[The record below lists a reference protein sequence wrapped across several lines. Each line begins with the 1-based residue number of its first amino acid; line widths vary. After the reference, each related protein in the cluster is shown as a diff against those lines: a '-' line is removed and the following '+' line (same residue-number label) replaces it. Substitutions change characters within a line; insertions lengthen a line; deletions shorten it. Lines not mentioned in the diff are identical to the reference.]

1 VSNPVMARTVV
12 LAALLASL
20 AVAQDPKEG
29 LSSKEMA
36 EAKELVKQYFAAKTW
51 DEKKAV
57 VEKLEAIDHPS
68 KADMKS
74 LTVFCFQQAARGPLV
89 DTKPRQKC
97 TDPAYPGE
105 YILQA
110 PGSARQKPT
119 GVFISLHGGGEG
131 VGEGSQIQ
139 GLFGTPGPGMI
150 NVFPT
155 VVQKTAT
162 AWNTEREEQYVMA
175 ILDELKRSFRVDT
188 NHVYLAGHS
197 MGGFGTWSIGGR
209 HADLFAAISPMA
221 GGTFGSGVIPNLK
234 NTPIWVYHSTD
245 DAQVGADSD
254 IKAAEQLA
262 KMKEKYGPFDFV
274 WKLYND
280 IGHGLPKDG
289 TKPIFD
295 WMLKKTRD
303 PFPKH
308 VVWEGSRSYKRF
320 FFWLKKEKPGGL
332 VEAKR
337 DGNTIALTGS
347 TGGLE
352 VLLSEKMVKFAD
364 PVVVT
369 VDGKEVYN
377 AKVTYSLVTLVESVA
392 AKNDPEMYFVA
403 RVRVP

>member
-1 VSNPVMARTVV
+1 MTRAFV
-12 LAALLASL
+12 LSLLLASFG
-20 AVAQDPKEG
+20 VAQDPKDG
-29 LSSKEMA
+29 LSSKETA
-36 EAKELVKQYFAAKTW
+36 EAKELIKQYFAAKTW
-51 DEKKAV
+51 DEKRAV

-68 KADMKS
+68 KGDIAA
-74 LTVFCFQQAARGPLV
+74 LARVCFQHAARGPLV
-89 DTKPRQKC
+89 DTKPKQRC

-110 PGSARQKPT
+110 PSSARQKKT
-119 GVFISLHGGGEG
+119 GVFISLHGGGDG

-150 NVFPT
+150 NVYPT
-155 VVQKTAT
+155 VVQKTGT
-162 AWNTEREEQYVMA
+162 AWNTEREEQYVLA
-175 ILDELKRSFRVDT
+175 ILDELKRSFQVDT

-209 HADLFAAISPMA
+209 HADLFAAVSPMA
-221 GGTFGSGVIPNLK
+221 GGTFGGGVIPNLK

-245 DAQVGADSD
+245 DAQVGAESD
-254 IKAAEQLA
+254 VKAAEQLA
-262 KMKEKYGPFDFV
+262 KMKEKYGPFEFV

-289 TKPIFD
+289 VKPIFD
-295 WMLKKTRD
+295 WMLKKTRN

-308 VVWEGSRSYKRF
+308 VVWEGSRPYKRF
-320 FFWLKKEKPGGL
+320 FYWLKKERPGGL
-332 VEAKR
+332 VEAKL
-337 DGNTIALTGS
+337 DGQTVALTGS
-347 TGGLE
+347 TAGLE
-352 VLLSEKMVKFAD
+352 VLLSEKMLKFGE

-369 VDGKEVYN
+369 ADGKEVHN
-377 AKVTYSLVTLVESVA
+377 GKVKYSLVALVESIA